1 MIFGMGIIRALKNN
15 TILKASTI
23 VLSITLVTKAI
34 GYAEKVTVAY
44 FWGTDFR
51 ADTYHAVFSI
61 LVGIAILF
69 REILEPGLL
78 NRLVRAKS
86 TSGEMGSWQTFIS
99 VFWLVGIVGA
109 VLSCLLIADGTLPV
123 HIFLSGFR
131 GDRLTLAG
139 HFFQVGGIALFF
151 LILSTVTNTY
161 WLTYKKFAAIAFS
174 DLAFKGTIVL
184 VLLLLGN
191 ACGVYATVI
200 GLVVGAIC
208 KFLIQTRRL
217 SPYIFLHRLTLD
229 RKCLS
234 AVLLLSWPLLI
245 GNLFSLAGNI
255 VSNTFASYLGEGV
268 ISALSFAKKI
278 IDLPVVLLPY
288 TLSVVVFPFFSQMS
302 VEKDTQRLN
311 ELFTS
316 TIRYIVLLFLPLT
329 IYIAVVPT
337 DMVRLIFERGA
348 FDSLSTE
355 LTASVLS
362 VYNVGTTAFALETV
376 LVVFLF
382 AKEKIRLVVWLGVI
396 SVLLDIAFVGL
407 TIGRLGYLAIAW
419 GMVVSK
425 WVKVLALLYLNR
437 NSIPRA
443 TRRHAGEIGTV
454 LLAMVVFAGL
464 LIGCKNFFIQSAA
477 SGISL
482 AARLLI
488 AALFPFATYVLILV
502 KTNIIR
508 LKYGK

>member
-1 MIFGMGIIRALKNN
+1 M
-15 TILKASTI
+15 
-23 VLSITLVTKAI
+23 
-34 GYAEKVTVAY
+34 
-44 FWGTDFR
+44 
-51 ADTYHAVFSI
+51 
-61 LVGIAILF
+61 
-69 REILEPGLL
+69 
-78 NRLVRAKS
+78 
-86 TSGEMGSWQTFIS
+86 
-99 VFWLVGIVGA
+99 
-109 VLSCLLIADGTLPV
+109 
-123 HIFLSGFR
+123 
-131 GDRLTLAG
+131 
-139 HFFQVGGIALFF
+139 
-151 LILSTVTNTY
+151 
-161 WLTYKKFAAIAFS
+161 
-174 DLAFKGTIVL
+174 
-184 VLLLLGN
+184 
-191 ACGVYATVI
+191 
-200 GLVVGAIC
+200 
-208 KFLIQTRRL
+208 
-217 SPYIFLHRLTLD
+217 
-229 RKCLS
+229 
-234 AVLLLSWPLLI
+234 LLLSWPLLI

-348 FDSLSTE
+348 FDSLSTK

-488 AALFPFATYVLILV
+488 AALFPFAAYVLILV